1 MQPNKSRRFP
11 LKGSICAAARG
22 RSLMVKIPI
31 LLVTRGLP
39 RSRKR
44 NDPQAWPAAAGKD
57 LKGLISLNLVATIAD
72 DQWITRSG
80 AACLGMK
87 AAIDTD
93 QAALRSLR
101 IDSAVLFPGHRTGD
115 AAART

>member
-1 MQPNKSRRFP
+1 MRCSARPFP
-11 LKGSICAAARG
+11 YGEDSDPAGYQRLAAITKAQRSTGQARCG
-22 RSLMVKIPI
+22 RQ
-31 LLVTRGLP
+31 G
-39 RSRKR
+39 
-44 NDPQAWPAAAGKD
+44 PQ
-57 LKGLISLNLVATIAD
+57 GLISLNLVATIAD